1 MKKILAYIAISIVI
15 VVVIFVFLFKSK
27 KSEIVK
33 NPPAPEAIDICYQL
47 SQIDCEA
54 LNDKIIVEKY
64 IRDNIKTI
72 APEKAV
78 LGGSW
83 YVTLINI
90 NPSMKTGT
98 MTYEDGHIQ
107 AKASFNYVR
116 NGEEVLISSVQSIK

>member
-72 APEKAV
+72 APENAV

-83 YVTLINI
+83 YWRSGSRRAICRIAAEPCPPNST
-90 NPSMKTGT
+90 
-98 MTYEDGHIQ
+98 
-107 AKASFNYVR
+107 
-116 NGEEVLISSVQSIK
+116 